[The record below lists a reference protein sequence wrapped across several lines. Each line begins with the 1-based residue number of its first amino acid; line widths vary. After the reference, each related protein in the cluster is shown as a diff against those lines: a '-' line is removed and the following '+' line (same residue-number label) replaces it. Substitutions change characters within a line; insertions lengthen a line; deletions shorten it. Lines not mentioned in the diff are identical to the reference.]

1 MRRALTAA
9 LALFTLVFVAFEGG
23 RETLHPRVDL
33 PEQNPTAR
41 YSALLVQVVTFDGYV
56 DYEEL
61 EKQRGVLDEY
71 VAWIAH
77 SRAWRLER
85 PVDRPADY
93 LNAYNALVLYQV
105 LERGRPDSVLNVT
118 GWLPVPGAR
127 FFKTTQF
134 KVGRERVTLSEMMH
148 ERIRN
153 AMLDYRVHAAM
164 TRASMSSPP
173 MRNELYVRRSLVVQ
187 LRHQMTRW
195 MNDER
200 GVRFDG
206 HVPVFNSIFREY
218 ARDFEFWS
226 AGQSLCEIASRNA
239 AGELRQRLLGADATG
254 CKHRFAEHDWALN
267 DRRLNR
273 D

>member
-105 LERGRPDSVLNVT
+105 LERGGP
-118 GWLPVPGAR
+118 
-127 FFKTTQF
+127 
-134 KVGRERVTLSEMMH
+134 
-148 ERIRN
+148 IR
-153 AMLDYRVHAAM
+153 
-164 TRASMSSPP
+164 S
-173 MRNELYVRRSLVVQ
+173 
-187 LRHQMTRW
+187 
-195 MNDER
+195 
-200 GVRFDG
+200 
-206 HVPVFNSIFREY
+206 
-218 ARDFEFWS
+218 
-226 AGQSLCEIASRNA
+226 
-239 AGELRQRLLGADATG
+239 
-254 CKHRFAEHDWALN
+254 
-267 DRRLNR
+267 
-273 D
+273 